1 MGYSKKLVTIMLV
14 FLLLFVIACFIVVWH
29 TSVEPD
35 TLILSVFAFCGIEG
49 GLMAWIKT
57 TKLKNSPLAPA
68 QVYPEE
74 KEPTIDPDVI
84 DESTIVENDEE
95 V

>member
-57 TKLKNSPLAPA
+57 TKVKNTPQAIT
-68 QVYPEE
+68 YPEP
-74 KEPTIDPDVI
+74 KEPAVEPEEV